1 MVLNLTKA
9 IKRKELIMANIVY
22 LSSAD
27 IKSIVANIKDG
38 AMFGITFERR
48 TPKCP
53 GCGRSLKSFKG
64 KTHCHFCGSEL
75 SFERV
80 TVAQKGVENPGN
92 SSVTKPGQGYFDGI
106 SAEKA
111 EEVYNI
117 LKFYDVNAV
126 NKDGSKGGYRSCGY
140 GEIKSL
146 RHNGVEYIVK

>member
-1 MVLNLTKA
+1 MSKKTNTT
-9 IKRKELIMANIVY
+9 IVV
-22 LSSAD
+22 
-27 IKSIVANIKDG
+27 SIATIRSIIHSIKDG
-38 AMFGITFERR
+38 VMFGITFERR
-48 TPKCP
+48 TPKCT

-92 SSVTKPGQGYFDGI
+92 PSVTKPGQGIVNGI

-111 EEVYNI
+111 EEVYNL
-117 LKFYDVNAV
+117 LKFYDVNAI

-140 GEIKSL
+140 GEIKSI
-146 RHNGVEYIVK
+146 RYNSKEYIVE